1 MTGDKVKI
9 WRENG
14 RGESLQSPHISWTQ
28 RFPPSPSQQL
38 IAGKVSQI
46 CCRNLAYAGV
56 GVFFWVMV
64 I

>member
-1 MTGDKVKI
+1 MEGGKVCKVPTLA
-9 WRENG
+9 G
-14 RGESLQSPHISWTQ
+14 HKDSP
-28 RFPPSPSQQL
+28 PPSQQL